1 MLSQNCTDT
10 YVVKPQELTNF
21 AAMARVMA
29 IDYGSKRCGIAVTDP
44 LRIIATALKTVP
56 TSELDSFLKEYFSK
70 ESVNCLV
77 IGEPFRYDGSASSIE
92 VEIQPFIARF
102 QENFPD
108 IEVQRINEMFTS
120 KQAMK
125 TLIASGL
132 SKKKRRDK
140 SLLDSTSATI
150 ILQEYLQHTI

>member
-1 MLSQNCTDT
+1 
-10 YVVKPQELTNF
+10 
-21 AAMARVMA
+21 
-29 IDYGSKRCGIAVTDP
+29 
-44 LRIIATALKTVP
+44 
-56 TSELDSFLKEYFSK
+56 
-70 ESVNCLV
+70 V

-92 VEIQPFIARF
+92 AEIQPFITRF

-125 TLIASGL
+125 TLIDSGL

>member
-1 MLSQNCTDT
+1 
-10 YVVKPQELTNF
+10 
-21 AAMARVMA
+21 
-29 IDYGSKRCGIAVTDP
+29 
-44 LRIIATALKTVP
+44 
-56 TSELDSFLKEYFSK
+56 
-70 ESVNCLV
+70 
-77 IGEPFRYDGSASSIE
+77 
-92 VEIQPFIARF
+92 
-102 QENFPD
+102 
-108 IEVQRINEMFTS
+108 MFTS